1 MPNEKLQAKSMFES
15 KLFENERA
23 SMTKLVVQEKN
34 TVDVEHAPAPAM
46 YWSCPPVF
54 GSKPPKMR
62 AHSSVVF
69 QDKMFVFGGT
79 SKTLC
84 SDILYILELGN
95 LYSLPIH
102 KKNKII
108 IIIAYYCMCRYIHL
122 VNT

>member
-15 KLFENERA
+15 KLLENERA

-54 GSKPPKMR
+54 GTKPPKMR
-62 AHSSVVF
+62 AHSSVLF

-95 LYSLPIH
+95 IYSLPIH
-102 KKNKII
+102 ERKNNNNI
-108 IIIAYYCMCRYIHL
+108 YCVRRYIYL

>member
-1 MPNEKLQAKSMFES
+1 MYLVLIILFFFLEKVMPNEKLQAKSMFES
-15 KLFENERA
+15 KLLENERA
-23 SMTKLVVQEKN
+23 SMTKLVVQEIN
-34 TVDVEHAPAPAM
+34 AVDVEHAPAPAM

-54 GSKPPKMR
+54 GTKPPKMR

-95 LYSLPIH
+95 LYTVYPYTKKE
-102 KKNKII
+102 KKN
-108 IIIAYYCMCRYIHL
+108 
-122 VNT
+122 